1 MKTPPLIRPKRGRP
15 SQDIWLSV
23 EGFKLFALIA
33 GTQRGHQVRMYF
45 INLEKAVKQVASGI
59 ANGTITYTVNGQQR
73 TGQWTTR
80 KEMTKQHLE
89 IKEVKK
95 RKLDAANGL
104 DEEIDKRRG
113 TVERLEEALKQ
124 QREQLADLEKE
135 RTDLVKVYDDQ
146 LARHESNMKELEDL
160 LVWENVFMNR
170 KAEVMKSIVQ
180 SKRARLE

>member
-1 MKTPPLIRPKRGRP
+1 
-15 SQDIWLSV
+15 
-23 EGFKLFALIA
+23 
-33 GTQRGHQVRMYF
+33 MYF
-45 INLEKAVKQVASGI
+45 INLEKAVKQVI
-59 ANGTITYTVNGQQR
+59 AGVNNGTITYTVNGQQR
-73 TGQWTTR
+73 QGVWTTR

-124 QREQLADLEKE
+124 QREQLAELEKE
-135 RTDLVKVYDDQ
+135 RADVTKVFDDH
-146 LARHESNMKELEDL
+146 LASLDVNLKELSDL
-160 LVWENVFMNR
+160 LQWEQAFMSR
-170 KAEVMKSIVQ
+170 KAEVMKSITQ